1 MPQFQP
7 ETAQALPPG
16 TVAILGIPWDKS
28 STYMRGPAQAPDKV
42 REQLYGG
49 SANLCTESGI
59 DLGDREDFTD
69 LGDLK
74 LGADTVAQEAIETVS
89 SQLLERGVRILSIGG
104 DHSVTAPLVAAHAKF
119 YPDLE
124 ILHFD
129 AHPDLYDEYE
139 GDRFANACPFARIM
153 EAGHARRL
161 VQVGIRTMNPHQRA
175 QAERFGVEVVE
186 MKDFDVSKTIRFE
199 GPVYLSFDIDVLDPA
214 FAPGVSHFEPG
225 GMTTRDALSVIQAF
239 EGNLVGA
246 DIVEINPKRDPSGLT
261 AMVGAKVLK
270 ELAGRL
276 LAG

>member
-1 MPQFQP
+1 MPQYQP
-7 ETAQALPPG
+7 ETAKALPPG
-16 TVAILGIPWDKS
+16 SVAVLGVPWDNG
-28 STYMRGPAQAPDKV
+28 STFMRGPAQAPDAV

-59 DLGDREDFTD
+59 DLSDRKDFTD
-69 LGDLK
+69 LGDLN
-74 LGADTVAQEAIETVS
+74 LDADADVQQAIETGA
-89 SQLLERGVRILSIGG
+89 SQSLERGAQLISIGG
-104 DHSVTAPLVAAHAKF
+104 DHSVTAPLVAAHSKI

-139 GDRFANACPFARIM
+139 GDRYANACPFARIM

-186 MKDFDVSKTIRFE
+186 MKDFDMSQRFSFE

-225 GMTTRDALSVIQAF
+225 GMTTRDALSVIQSF

-246 DIVEINPKRDPSGLT
+246 DIVEINPDRDRSGMT

-276 LAG
+276 LAT

>member
-7 ETAQALPPG
+7 ETAKALPSG
-16 TVAILGIPWDKS
+16 TVAVLGIPWDKS

-74 LGADTVAQEAIETVS
+74 LGADTDAQEAIETGA
-89 SQLLERGVRILSIGG
+89 SQLLERGIRLLSIGG
-104 DHSVTAPLVAAHAKF
+104 DHSVTEPLVAAHAKF

-225 GMTTRDALSVIQAF
+225 GMATRDALSVIQAF